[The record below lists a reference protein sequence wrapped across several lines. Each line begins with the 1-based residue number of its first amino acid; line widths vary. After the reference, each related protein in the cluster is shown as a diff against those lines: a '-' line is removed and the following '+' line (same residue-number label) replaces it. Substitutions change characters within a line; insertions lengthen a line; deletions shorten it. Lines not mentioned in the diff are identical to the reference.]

1 MKITERHVK
10 VFTIAMFVIATG
22 LFVYLPYIGRE
33 QFTNTNTQPPGT
45 EEPSSLID
53 TGQADKPSK
62 GGPGQSIDTA
72 QRNNSFKSDPEQM
85 IDTERVNK
93 PFKGDLDQMKQ
104 RKIIRALVV
113 YNKTDFFFLKGGMK
127 GIQVELL
134 HEYEKF
140 LNQGVKS
147 AEKKVH
153 IIYIPVTFDNLLPA
167 LNSGKGDIAADF
179 LTITPER
186 KKQVS
191 FASVMKMPVSEL
203 VVSNKSVTGLKTIKD
218 LAGRS
223 VYVLKG
229 SSYIEHL
236 EQLNKH
242 FKKNNLS
249 TIKIN
254 EADAHLTGEDILEL
268 VNSGAIQL
276 TVVDDYRARL
286 WAGVL
291 PNIQVNEEL
300 KVAKGNFTGWA
311 MRKENHQLAKSLNVF
326 VQKVQKGTL
335 LGNVLFN
342 RYYKDVRWIKNP
354 ASKRELKKI
363 EPFITLFK
371 KFGKQY
377 NLDHLALLAQAY
389 QESGLDN
396 SKISPRGAIGIM
408 QLLPGT
414 ASDPNVNIHNIEKLE
429 NNIHAGAKYLA
440 FVRDQY
446 YSDPAIST
454 ENRLAFSWAAYNA
467 GPAKVRRMRAET
479 NKIGL
484 DPDKWFS
491 NVEVAAGKIAGR
503 ETVQY
508 VANIYGYYIAYKLS
522 SNKISAIQ

>member
-10 VFTIAMFVIATG
+10 VFTIAMFVTATG
-22 LFVYLPYIGRE
+22 LFVYLPFIGIKR
-33 QFTNTNTQPPGT
+33 QPTNTTKQLLSTVESSPLSNTKQV
-45 EEPSSLID
+45 
-53 TGQADKPSK
+53 DKPSK
-62 GGPGQSIDTA
+62 DE
-72 QRNNSFKSDPEQM
+72 PEQM

-93 PFKGDLDQMKQ
+93 PFIGDLDQMKQ

-113 YNKTDFFFLKGGMK
+113 YNKTDFFFSKGGMK

-147 AEKKVH
+147 AEKKVY
-153 IIYIPVTFDNLLPA
+153 IIYIPVTFNNLLPA

-179 LTITPER
+179 LTVTPER

-203 VVSNKSVTGLKTIKD
+203 VVSNKSVTGLQAIKD

-236 EQLNKH
+236 EQLNKY
-242 FKKNNLS
+242 FKEKNLS
-249 TIKIN
+249 AIKIK
-254 EADAHLTGEDILEL
+254 EADAHLKDEDILEL

-291 PNIQVNEEL
+291 PNLQVNEEL
-300 KVAKGNFTGWA
+300 KVAEGNVLGWA
-311 MRKENHQLAKSLNVF
+311 MRKENNQLVNNLNAF
-326 VQKVQKGTL
+326 VQKVKKSSL
-335 LGNVLFN
+335 LSNILFK
-342 RYYKDVRWIKNP
+342 RYYKNVRWIKNP
-354 ASKRELKKI
+354 VSKRDQKKYDHI
-363 EPFITLFK
+363 INIFK
-371 KFGKQY
+371 KYGKQY

-389 QESGLDN
+389 QESGLDH
-396 SKISPRGAIGIM
+396 SKKSPRGAIGIM

-414 ASDPNVNIHNIEKLE
+414 ASDPNINIHNIDKLE
-429 NNIHAGAKYLA
+429 NNIHAGAKYMT
-440 FVRDQY
+440 FIRDRY
-446 YSDPAIST
+446 YSEPAISR
-454 ENRLAFSWAAYNA
+454 ENRFAFSLAAYNA

-479 NKIGL
+479 KRMGL
-484 DPDKWFS
+484 DPDKWFF
-491 NVEVAAGKIAGR
+491 NVEVAAGKIVGR
-503 ETVQY
+503 ETVRY
-508 VANIYGYYIAYKLS
+508 VANIYKYYIAYKLS
-522 SNKISAIQ
+522 SNNKKMNTL